1 MIITYKQREALNM
14 YKSFTQSL
22 TNNSKT
28 EGKIIISEIDDTIE
42 RQITSL
48 KSPKF

>member
-28 EGKIIISEIDDTIE
+28 GEKIIISETDGTIK